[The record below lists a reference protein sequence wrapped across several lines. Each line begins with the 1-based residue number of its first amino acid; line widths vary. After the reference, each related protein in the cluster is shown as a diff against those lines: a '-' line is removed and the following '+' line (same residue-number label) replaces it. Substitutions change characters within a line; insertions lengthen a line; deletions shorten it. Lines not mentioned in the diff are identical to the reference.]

1 MCKFTDFTL
10 IIRLTPTKNIY
21 ISSADD
27 FYFWPGKAHL
37 SDEIGDFCTH
47 HSRANHPLWRKFINR
62 LALAED
68 ATKTM
73 TKTRT
78 AEELAVVVIGL

>member
-1 MCKFTDFTL
+1 M
-10 IIRLTPTKNIY
+10 
-21 ISSADD
+21 
-27 FYFWPGKAHL
+27 
-37 SDEIGDFCTH
+37 GDFWTH
-47 HSRANHPLWRKFINR
+47 HPLAHPSIWRKFINR
-62 LALAED
+62 LAMAED

>member
-27 FYFWPGKAHL
+27 FYFWPGKVQKQLTIDNSSMKWAISEPIFL
-37 SDEIGDFCTH
+37 
-47 HSRANHPLWRKFINR
+47 
-62 LALAED
+62 
-68 ATKTM
+68 
-73 TKTRT
+73 
-78 AEELAVVVIGL
+78 ELTPPYGESS

>member
-10 IIRLTPTKNIY
+10 IIRLTPIKNIY

-27 FYFWPGKAHL
+27 FYFWLGTVHL
-37 SDEIGDFCTH
+37 SDEMDDFWTH
-47 HSRANHPLWRKFINR
+47 HSLAHPSLWRKFINR

-73 TKTRT
+73 TITRT
-78 AEELAVVVIGL
+78 AEELAVVIGL